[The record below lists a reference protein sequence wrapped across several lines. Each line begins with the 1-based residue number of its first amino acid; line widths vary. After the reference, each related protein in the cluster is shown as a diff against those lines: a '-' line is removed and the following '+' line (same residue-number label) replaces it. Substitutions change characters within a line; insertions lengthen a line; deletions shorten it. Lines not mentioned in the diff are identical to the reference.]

1 MPASSTT
8 EDRTYQDRQVTP
20 VYTRNL
26 KATKTVV
33 VNVGG
38 ADSSKSYS
46 LAQLFIGKLVSEKNK
61 TFLICRKT
69 RPALKLTAYRLVIDL
84 LKQYGYFAHMTHN
97 KSDLT
102 LTVKGLNNFLVF
114 ASIDDPEKYKS
125 AEFNYIWME
134 EANDFTWEDFIILKL
149 RNRAKT
155 VEGEPNRMYLTCNPS
170 DVEGMV
176 VRVLKEPDS
185 EEIHSTYLDNKFAS
199 ETDIAVLEGLREQ
212 DEAYWLIYAKGKFAK
227 LKGQIHELVMWGSGP
242 YPECEEYI
250 NGLDFGFVNPNELL
264 KIGVDMEHMTLYVT
278 ELIWASG
285 MTNADLAKEM
295 KKVILEEDR
304 GQEIYADSAEP
315 ARIEELYH
323 EGFNI
328 HGADKEKKSVL
339 NGIDAVNRF
348 KIVSREENV
357 NFNTEMKGYKRKV
370 DRKGIVQEEPVKFR
384 DHGPNAL
391 RYAVYTH
398 LRDRLL
404 ALDPAWTL
412 HSGQEEEKP
421 EGEEAVSVP
430 VSDEQQTPDPVALAA
445 TRGARDDRKED
456 VEQDESDGGATPIG
470 ETPRGNK
477 KPEPKK
483 KAREDEDW
491 TV

>member
-1 MPASSTT
+1 MQASATT
-8 EDRTYQDRQVTP
+8 KDRKFQDREVTP
-20 VYTRNL
+20 IYTRNA
-26 KATKTVV
+26 KATKPVI

-38 ADSSKSYS
+38 ADSSKSHS
-46 LAQLFIGKLVSEKNK
+46 LAQLFIGKLVSEQNK

-69 RPALKLTAYRLVIDL
+69 RPALKLTAYRLVLDL
-84 LKQYGYFAHMTHN
+84 LKLYGYYGHMTHN

-102 LTVKGLNNFLVF
+102 LTVSGLNNFLVF
-114 ASIDDPEKYKS
+114 ASIDDPGKYKS

-149 RNRAKT
+149 RLRAKT
-155 VEGEPNRMYLTCNPS
+155 IEGEPNRMYMTCNPS
-170 DVEGMV
+170 EIEGMV
-176 VRVLKEPDS
+176 SRVLKESDS
-185 EEIHSTYLDNKFAS
+185 EEIHSTYLDNRFAS

-227 LKGQIHELVMWGSGP
+227 LKGQIHDLVMWTEGP

-250 NGLDFGFVNPNELL
+250 HGLDFGFVNPNELL

-278 ELIWASG
+278 ELLWASG

-295 KKVILEEDR
+295 KKVIPEEDL

-315 ARIEELYH
+315 ARIEELYN

-328 HGADKEKKSVL
+328 LPADKEKKSVV
-339 NGIDAVNRF
+339 NGIDCVNRF

-357 NFNTEMKGYKRKV
+357 NFNKEMKGYKRKV
-370 DRKGIVQEEPVKFR
+370 DRKGIVLEEPVKFR

-404 ALDPAWTL
+404 ALEPEWTL
-412 HSGQEEEKP
+412 HSGTKSKKEEDPEEKKP
-421 EGEEAVSVP
+421 VSAL
-430 VSDEQQTPDPVALAA
+430 VSDEQP
-445 TRGARDDRKED
+445 E
-456 VEQDESDGGATPIG
+456 ATPIG
-470 ETPRGNK
+470 CTPSRGAKAGGQEKAEALK
-477 KPEPKK
+477 KV
-483 KAREDEDW
+483 REDEDW

>member
-1 MPASSTT
+1 MTANAIT
-8 EDRTYQDRQVTP
+8 EDRTYQDREVTP
-20 VYTRNL
+20 VYTRNA
-26 KATKTVV
+26 KTTKPVV

-38 ADSSKSYS
+38 ADSSKSHS

-61 TFLICRKT
+61 NFLICRKT
-69 RPALKLTAYRLVIDL
+69 RPALKLTAYRLTIDL
-84 LKQYGYFAHMTHN
+84 LKEYGYFGHMTHN

-102 LTVKGLNNFLVF
+102 LTVHGLNNFLVF

-149 RNRAKT
+149 RLRAKT

-170 DVEGMV
+170 EIEGMV
-176 VRVLKEPDS
+176 SRVLKEPDS
-185 EEIHSTYLDNKFAS
+185 EEIHSTYLDNRFAS

-212 DEAYWLIYAKGKFAK
+212 DEAYWLIYAKGKYAK
-227 LKGQIHELVMWGSGP
+227 LKGQIHELQMMTEP

-250 NGLDFGFVNPNELL
+250 HGLDFGFVNPNELL
-264 KIGVDMEHMTLYVT
+264 RIGVDMEHMTLYVT
-278 ELIWASG
+278 ELIWATG

-295 KKVILEEDR
+295 KKRIREEDR
-304 GQEIYADSAEP
+304 GREIYADSAEP
-315 ARIEELYH
+315 ARIEEIYH

-328 HGADKEKKSVL
+328 HKSDKSVID
-339 NGIDAVNRF
+339 GIDCVNRF

-357 NFNTEMKGYKRKV
+357 NFNKEMKGYKRKV
-370 DRKGIVQEEPVKFR
+370 DRKGNVLEEPVKFR

-404 ALDPAWTL
+404 ALDPAWTV
-412 HSGQEEEKP
+412 HSGEEEKP
-421 EGEEAVSVP
+421 EGEEATSVP
-430 VSDEQQTPDPVALAA
+430 TSDEQKAPDPVALAA
-445 TRGARDDRKED
+445 TRGARAEPKEKQ
-456 VEQDESDGGATPIG
+456 EQDESRGGATPLG
-470 ETPRGNK
+470 ETPRGKK
-477 KPEPKK
+477 KPEPQKEK
-483 KAREDEDW
+483 RDDEDW

>member
-1 MPASSTT
+1 MQASSII
-8 EDRTYQDRQVTP
+8 EDREFQNQKVTP
-20 VYTRNL
+20 VYTRNS
-26 KATKTVV
+26 KATKPVV
-33 VNVGG
+33 VNIGG
-38 ADSSKSYS
+38 ADSSKSHS

-84 LKQYGYFAHMTHN
+84 LKEYGFYSAKNHN

-102 LTVKGLNNFLVF
+102 YRIPGLNNLLVF
-114 ASIDDPEKYKS
+114 ASIDDPHKYKS

-149 RNRAKT
+149 RLRAKT
-155 VEGEPNRMYLTCNPS
+155 VDGEPNRMYLTCNPS

-176 VRVLKEPDS
+176 SRVLKEPDS

-227 LKGQIHELVMWGSGP
+227 LKGQIHELVMWTTGP

-250 NGLDFGFVNPNELL
+250 KGLDFGYVNPNELL
-264 KIGVDMEHMTLYVT
+264 RIGIDMERMTLYVE
-278 ELIWASG
+278 ELLWATG
-285 MTNADLAKEM
+285 MTNEDLKKEM
-295 KKVILEEDR
+295 NKIIPQEER
-304 GQEIYADSAEP
+304 GEEIYADSAEP
-315 ARIEELYH
+315 ARIEEIYA

-328 HGADKEKKSVL
+328 HSSDKSVQD
-339 NGIDAVNRF
+339 GIDAVNRF
-348 KIVSREENV
+348 KIVSREENIH
-357 NFNTEMKGYKRKV
+357 FNKEMKGYKRKV
-370 DRKGIVQEEPVKFR
+370 DRKGIIQEEPVKFR

-391 RYAVYTH
+391 RYAVLTH

-412 HSGQEEEKP
+412 HSGKEKKEATEP
-421 EGEEAVSVP
+421 EAVSP
-430 VSDEQQTPDPVALAA
+430 PISDEQETPAPVAPMA
-445 TRGARDDRKED
+445 TQSSQAELKGDE
-456 VEQDESDGGATPIG
+456 EQDESDGGATPIG
-470 ETPRGNK
+470 EAPRGKK

-483 KAREDEDW
+483 EAREDEDW

>member
-1 MPASSTT
+1 MQASTTT
-8 EDRTYQDRQVTP
+8 EDRVYQDREVTP
-20 VYTRNL
+20 VYTRNV
-26 KATKTVV
+26 KATKPVV

-46 LAQLFIGKLVSEKNK
+46 LAQLFIGKLISEKNK

-69 RPALKLTAYRLVIDL
+69 LPSLRLTAMDLVLKL
-84 LKQYGYFAHMTHN
+84 LKLYGYYGHMKHN
-97 KSDLT
+97 KSELT
-102 LTVKGLNNFLVF
+102 LRVAGLNNLLVF

-149 RNRAKT
+149 RLRAKT
-155 VEGEPNRMYLTCNPS
+155 TADQPNRMYMTCNPS
-170 DVEGMV
+170 EVEGMV
-176 VRVLKEPDS
+176 SRVLKEPDS
-185 EEIHSTYLDNKFAS
+185 EEIHSTYLDNRFAS

-227 LKGQIHELVMWGSGP
+227 LKGQIHELQMMSGP

-250 NGLDFGFVNPNELL
+250 KGLDFGFVNPNELL
-264 KIGVDMEHMTLYVT
+264 RIGIDMEKRMLYVT
-278 ELIWASG
+278 ELIWAAG
-285 MTNADLAKEM
+285 MTNADLVKEM
-295 KKVILEEDR
+295 KKVIPEEKR
-304 GQEIYADSAEP
+304 GEEIYADSAEP
-315 ARIEELYH
+315 ARIEEIYH

-328 HGADKEKKSVL
+328 HEADKSVKD
-339 NGIDAVNRF
+339 GIDAVNRF

-357 NFNTEMKGYKRKV
+357 NFNKEMKGYKRKV

-421 EGEEAVSVP
+421 EDEEAVSERI
-430 VSDEQQTPDPVALAA
+430 SDEQQAPDPVALAA
-445 TRGARDDRKED
+445 TRGGKAEREED
-456 VEQDESDGGATPIG
+456 EEQDVGATPLG
-470 ETPRGNK
+470 EAPRGTK

-483 KAREDEDW
+483 PEREDEDW

>member
-1 MPASSTT
+1 MQANSTT

-20 VYTRNL
+20 VYTRNS
-26 KATKTVV
+26 KATKPVV

-38 ADSSKSYS
+38 ADSSKSHS
-46 LAQLFIGKLVSEKNK
+46 LAQLFIGKLVSERNK

-102 LTVKGLNNFLVF
+102 LTVPGLNNFLVF

-149 RNRAKT
+149 RLRAKT
-155 VEGEPNRMYLTCNPS
+155 VEGEPNRMYLSCNPS
-170 DVEGMV
+170 DIEGMIS
-176 VRVLKEPDS
+176 RVLKEPDT
-185 EEIHSTYLDNKFAS
+185 EEIHSTYLDNRFAS

-227 LKGQIHELVMWGSGP
+227 LKGQIFELQMMKKP

-250 NGLDFGFVNPNELL
+250 YGLDFGFVHPNVLL
-264 KIGVDMEHMTLYVT
+264 KIGIDMEHMTLYVT
-278 ELIWASG
+278 QLLYQTG
-285 MTNADLAKEM
+285 MTGDDLKKEM
-295 KKVILEEDR
+295 KKLIAEEDR
-304 GQEIYADSAEP
+304 GREIYADSAEP
-315 ARIEELYH
+315 DRIEELYQ

-328 HGADKEKKSVL
+328 HSADKGPKSVV
-339 NGIDAVNRF
+339 NGIDCVNRF
-348 KIVSREENV
+348 KVVSREENV
-357 NFNTEMKGYKRKV
+357 KFNTDMKSYKRKV
-370 DRKGIVQEEPVKFR
+370 DRKGVTQEDPVKFR
-384 DHGPNAL
+384 DHGPDAL
-391 RYAVYTH
+391 RYPVFTH

-412 HSGQEEEKP
+412 HSGEEKEKP
-421 EGEEAVSVP
+421 EEAEAVSGPTTDEEEAPGP
-430 VSDEQQTPDPVALAA
+430 VGLAA
-445 TRGARDDRKED
+445 TRGAETEPKDKE
-456 VEQDESDGGATPIG
+456 EQDIEDGGATPIG
-470 ETPRGNK
+470 EAPRGKK
-477 KPEPKK
+477 KPEQKEDG
-483 KAREDEDW
+483 REDQDW